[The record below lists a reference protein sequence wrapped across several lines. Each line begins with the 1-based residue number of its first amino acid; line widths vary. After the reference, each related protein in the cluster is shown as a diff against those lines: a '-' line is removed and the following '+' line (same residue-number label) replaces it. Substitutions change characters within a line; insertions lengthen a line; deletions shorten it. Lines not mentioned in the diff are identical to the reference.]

1 MATGTASATSLNF
14 LGFEDM
20 KGYGTPPL
28 IFGQVFIQPNQ
39 AVTAGVNQIS
49 AAGYL
54 PGQQS
59 YLKRR
64 QAIWSK
70 SRIGRHLSMQGF
82 RRVYGM

>member
-59 YLKRR
+59 YLKAKR
-64 QAIWSK
+64 AVWSK
-70 SRIGRHLSMQGF
+70 SKLAQNLSRQGYST
-82 RRVYGM
+82 VYM

>member
-59 YLKRR
+59 YLKAKR
-64 QAIWSK
+64 AVWSK
-70 SRIGRHLSMQGF
+70 SKLAQNLARQGYST
-82 RRVYGM
+82 VYM

>member
-28 IFGQVFIQPNQ
+28 LFGQVFLEPNQ
-39 AVTAGVNQIS
+39 AVTAGVNQIP

-59 YLKRR
+59 YLKAKR
-64 QAIWSK
+64 AVWSK
-70 SRIGRHLSMQGF
+70 SKLAQSLARQGY
-82 RRVYGM
+82 RTVYM